1 MKKMSV
7 KEMCL
12 AALMAAV
19 LCVASP
25 FSIPVGPIPL
35 SLATLVIYLT
45 AYVLGWKLGAVSVL
59 IYLLVG
65 ILGLPVFSAGRSGI
79 GIIAGPTGGYL
90 IGYLLLVLI
99 TGLYVGPHRSGSR
112 AGRDGS
118 AAGNVRRILMSILVM
133 VVATAVLYTLG
144 TAWLAVSAHMTAQAA
159 IAAGVLPFLVGDA
172 IKIVIAAF
180 LGSALQSR
188 LMSAGLI
195 AA

>member
-19 LCVASP
+19 LCVVGP

-45 AYVLGWKLGAVSVL
+45 AYILGWKLGVVSVL

-65 ILGLPVFSAGRSGI
+65 ILGVPVFSAGRSGI
-79 GIIAGPTGGYL
+79 GVIAGPTGGYL

-99 TGLYVGPHRSGSR
+99 CGVFVGPGQTLGS
-112 AGRDGS
+112 S
-118 AAGNVRRILMSILVM
+118 ATSKPESKKARKILASILVM

-144 TAWLAVSAHMTAQAA
+144 TVWLAYSAHMTAKAA
-159 IAAGVLPFLVGDA
+159 VAAGVLPFLAGDA

-180 LGSALQSR
+180 LGSALQGR
-188 LMSAGLI
+188 LRSAGLI
-195 AA
+195 QA

>member
-12 AALMAAV
+12 SALMAAV

-65 ILGLPVFSAGRSGI
+65 ILGVPVFSAGRSGI

-90 IGYLLLVLI
+90 IGYLLRVII
-99 TGLYVGPHRSGSR
+99 TGLWVQKNARK
-112 AGRDGS
+112 
-118 AAGNVRRILMSILVM
+118 ILASILVM
-133 VVATAVLYTLG
+133 VAATAVLYTLG
-144 TAWLAVSAHMTAQAA
+144 TIWLAVSAHMTAKAA

-172 IKIVIAAF
+172 IKILIAAF

-188 LMSAGLI
+188 LKSAGLI
-195 AA
+195 TA

>member
-19 LCVASP
+19 LCVVGP

-45 AYVLGWKLGAVSVL
+45 AYILGWKLGVVSVL

-65 ILGLPVFSAGRSGI
+65 ILGVPVFSAGRSGI
-79 GIIAGPTGGYL
+79 GVIAGPTGGYL

-99 TGLYVGPHRSGSR
+99 CGLFVGPGQTLGS
-112 AGRDGS
+112 S
-118 AAGNVRRILMSILVM
+118 ATSKPESKKARKILASILVM

-144 TAWLAVSAHMTAQAA
+144 TAWLAYRAHMTAKAA
-159 IAAGVLPFLVGDA
+159 VAAGVLPFLAGDA
-172 IKIVIAAF
+172 I
-180 LGSALQSR
+180 
-188 LMSAGLI
+188 
-195 AA
+195 

>member
-1 MKKMSV
+1 MSV

-19 LCVASP
+19 LCVVGP

-45 AYVLGWKLGAVSVL
+45 AYVLGWKLGTVSVL

-65 ILGLPVFSAGRSGI
+65 ILGVPVFSAGRSGI
-79 GIIAGPTGGYL
+79 GVIAGPTGGYL

-99 TGLYVGPHRSGSR
+99 CGLFVGPGQHATGKPESKKARKVLS
-112 AGRDGS
+112 
-118 AAGNVRRILMSILVM
+118 SILVM

-144 TAWLAVSAHMTAQAA
+144 TVWLAFSAHMTAKAA
-159 IAAGVLPFLVGDA
+159 VAAGVLPFLAGDA

-180 LGSALQSR
+180 LGSALQGR
-188 LMSAGLI
+188 LRSAGLI
-195 AA
+195 QA